1 MSQGVQNFLGIIFQ
15 ESKDFQ
21 EGKVE
26 VGVGVGSVKV
36 FFGHHHPSV
45 FFNLGEVTA

>member
-1 MSQGVQNFLGIIFQ
+1 MSQGVQNFLGIIPGI
-15 ESKDFQ
+15 KRLQ